1 MVKEKKIKVGVI
13 GSSGFV
19 GEELLLLI
27 NQHSQ
32 IDLCAISSRELAGK
46 DLTKVFHN
54 LAGKFDLSFSHPEDD
69 IFTNCEALFL
79 AMPHGKSMSM
89 VNKFVD
95 QGIKV
100 IDLSADFR
108 IPDSKVWSDWYGSEH
123 TNKELLSKATYG
135 LVEVNSKAIADSDL
149 VSVPG
154 CYPTAS
160 LLGLLPML
168 KSSAIINNITIDA
181 KSGISGAGRNAVE
194 NGLARQIKDNFRAYS
209 VGDHRHYPEIENQIS
224 TIYGKE
230 LDINFLTH
238 LIPIFRGLYASL
250 YIQTKEANETELKR
264 LYESFYEYSPSVE
277 ILKDRTPELSEVI
290 NTNKCHI
297 SLNSS
302 YNKDQ
307 IIIISCIDNL
317 LKGAAGQAIQCFN
330 LMFNFEVNTGLN

>member
-19 GEELLLLI
+19 GEELLLLMA
-27 NQHSQ
+27 QHSQ
-32 IDLCAISSRELAGK
+32 IDLCAISSRALEGK
-46 DLTKVFHN
+46 GITKVFPH

-69 IFTNCEALFL
+69 IFINCDALFL
-79 AMPHGKSMSM
+79 AMPHGKSMGM
-89 VNKFVD
+89 VHRFVD
-95 QGIKV
+95 QGIRV

-108 IPDSKVWSDWYGSEH
+108 IPDTKVWSDWYGLEH
-123 TNKELLSKATYG
+123 TNKALLSKATYG
-135 LVEVNSKAIADSDL
+135 LVEANPETIADSDL

-168 KSSAIINNITIDA
+168 KSSAIIESIIIDA

-194 NGLARQIKDNFRAYS
+194 NGLSNQIKDNFRAYS
-209 VGDHRHYPEIENQIS
+209 VGGHRHYPEIKNQIS

-230 LDINFLTH
+230 LDISFLTH

-250 YIQTKEANETELKR
+250 YIKTPEANEPELKN
-264 LYESFYEYSPSVE
+264 LYESFYQGSPNVE

-302 YNKDQ
+302 YIKDQ
-307 IIIISCIDNL
+307 IVIISCIDNL